1 MSFTLTL
8 IFWENTVISSLGKRL
23 SCRHRSSKEKEESS
37 KQGEAKWLQ
46 FGKLYFSAEKHYE
59 R

>member
-1 MSFTLTL
+1 M
-8 IFWENTVISSLGKRL
+8 ISSLGKRL

-37 KQGEAKWLQ
+37 EEGEAKQ
-46 FGKLYFSAEKHYE
+46 RRFGELYFSAEKHYE